1 VWEIIQG
8 AGWPIWPLVFASVI
22 ATAIILERVW
32 TLRANVISPQNLLA
46 EVQNLVKQKGVNKQ
60 SIDQLRNHSYLGAIF
75 ATALEKNSEGCN
87 ATLIKEAVE
96 ETGRAVFHSLEKYLS
111 TLGTIATVAPL
122 LGLFGTIIG
131 MVELF
136 SSFTSAGA
144 DVTVFARGISIAL
157 YNTAAGIIVAVPA
170 MIFYRFFKAKVES
183 LIVEMEQQAIMLVE
197 LIQSKR

>member
-1 VWEIIQG
+1 MWEIIQG

-136 SSFTSAGA
+136 SSFTSSGA

-183 LIVEMEQQAIMLVE
+183 LIVGMEQQAIMLVE